1 MLCNKVQ
8 PIGKV
13 VFCYFNAIMLVN
25 VLFYDTRRTTHL
37 HRVFCSG
44 ETFGVAHMVKTVAR
58 VVTELDIGIKYC
70 DSDQLGHHSWI
81 VGVTGRPSAS
91 SVSHS
96 SSPVR
101 AHILANQSRVAEQ
114 RHVLPRGRQHIAE
127 SATRDGCD
135 LE

>member
-1 MLCNKVQ
+1 MCCSTIHVEQHTCIEFSAVEK
-8 PIGKV
+8 
-13 VFCYFNAIMLVN
+13 
-25 VLFYDTRRTTHL
+25 HL
-37 HRVFCSG
+37 
-44 ETFGVAHMVKTVAR
+44 VAR
-58 VVTELDIGIKYC
+58 VVTELATEMYC

-81 VGVTGRPSAS
+81 VSVTGRPSAS

-96 SSPVR
+96 SSPAR

-114 RHVLPRGRQHIAE
+114 QHVLPRGRQHIAE